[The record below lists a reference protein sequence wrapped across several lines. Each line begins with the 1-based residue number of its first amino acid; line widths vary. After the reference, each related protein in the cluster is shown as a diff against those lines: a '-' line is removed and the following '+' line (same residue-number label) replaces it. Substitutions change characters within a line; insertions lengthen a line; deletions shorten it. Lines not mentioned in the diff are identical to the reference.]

1 MKGFLLGLANGTV
14 CLSSCAPVLV
24 PYLLGQGQTVRRN
37 YLDLGRF
44 LAGRLIGYLFFAVL
58 AWSLGLLVEQKSVY
72 REFLFGGSYCFL
84 AGLLI
89 YYSFRKKSGLC
100 AAEYVKGN
108 LPGFVKGSPI
118 LIPFALGLLTGLNL
132 CPPLLM
138 ALTGAASEG
147 DLAASLFF
155 FGAFFLGTSIFF
167 LPVPFM
173 GLIKRKE
180 ALQIIG
186 KMAAGLIGVYYFGM
200 GVLILVGG
208 VHQL

>member
-14 CLSSCAPVLV
+14 CLASCAPVLA

-44 LAGRLIGYLFFAVL
+44 LAGRLIGYLFLAVL
-58 AWSLGLLVEQKSVY
+58 AWSLGLLMDQKSVY
-72 REFLFGGSYCFL
+72 REIIFGGSYCFL

-89 YYSFRKKSGLC
+89 YYSFSKETGLC
-100 AAEYVKGN
+100 AMEIVKGG
-108 LPGFVKGSPI
+108 LPGFMKKSS
-118 LIPFALGLLTGLNL
+118 LLLPFALGLFTGLNL

-147 DLAASLFF
+147 NLVASLFF
-155 FGAFFLGTSIFF
+155 FGAFFLGTSVFF
-167 LPVPFM
+167 LPIPFM

-180 ALQIIG
+180 ALQTIG
-186 KMAAGLIGVYYFGM
+186 KMAAGLIGFYYFGM
-200 GVLILVGG
+200 GILILVGG
-208 VHQL
+208 VRQL